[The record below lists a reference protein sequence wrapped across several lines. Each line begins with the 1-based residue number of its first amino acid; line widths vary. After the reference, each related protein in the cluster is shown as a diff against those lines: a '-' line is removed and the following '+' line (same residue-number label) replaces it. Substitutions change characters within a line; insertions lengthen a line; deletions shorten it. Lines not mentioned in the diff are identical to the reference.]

1 MTLFVRIWHE
11 LALGGGA
18 LEVLDAVMD
27 GSMQR
32 SCGRRPL
39 GCMELLVGVW
49 SMTTAVPYQ
58 GAGYTDLSSLDPLFY
73 STTVASDLV
82 PSICEQE
89 CMIFWSI
96 WLCVSTSFGR
106 LSIVVGT
113 CGGLSDGADG
123 GESVVVRAT
132 WSSGSCQATPAH
144 VYRQQDGSS
153 PPDVLVFL

>member
-1 MTLFVRIWHE
+1 MVPNGLPSVARIQQCDSGGASIKIRCAGGVLDVTLFVRIWHE

-27 GSMQR
+27 GSMQH

-73 STTVASDLV
+73 STPVASDLSLAFV
-82 PSICEQE
+82 NRS
-89 CMIFWSI
+89 
-96 WLCVSTSFGR
+96 
-106 LSIVVGT
+106 
-113 CGGLSDGADG
+113 A
-123 GESVVVRAT
+123 
-132 WSSGSCQATPAH
+132 
-144 VYRQQDGSS
+144 
-153 PPDVLVFL
+153 